1 LLKQQ
6 IGQTEMIIA
15 PSRMEPARIE
25 EIPEKLSD
33 LAGDLIHRSA
43 QLGRNLP
50 ARTLADLAA
59 MVRLMNSYY
68 SNRIEGHNTRPR
80 DIERALSGDL
90 DEDPARRAL
99 QQEGA
104 AHVRLQ
110 AAIDAKAS
118 EGTLGDPST
127 PEFIRWLHQEFYGGA
142 SPEALTI
149 NEQVTMVPGRWRE
162 GDVEVGLHVPPP
174 YDRVPGF
181 MDYFHQRF
189 RIDRMGRTAR
199 ILAIATGHHRLN
211 WIHPFYDGNGRVS
224 RLVSHAMAHHAGI
237 GAGGLWSV
245 SRGLARGLAG
255 GLPGRE
261 EYKAMMQLADRDR
274 QGDRDGRGD
283 RSLSALV
290 SFADWFLRCCLDQIN
305 FMTEMFDFGGLGD
318 RLTRYAALHGMR
330 DEAPTLLRAVL
341 LKGEVT
347 RGEVPIL
354 TGVSARTAQRLT
366 DEMTKDG
373 ILASVTPK
381 GALAL
386 RFPSQTHDVLFP
398 RLFADA

>member
-1 LLKQQ
+1 
-6 IGQTEMIIA
+6 
-15 PSRMEPARIE
+15 
-25 EIPEKLSD
+25 
-33 LAGDLIHRSA
+33 
-43 QLGRNLP
+43 
-50 ARTLADLAA
+50 
-59 MVRLMNSYY
+59 
-68 SNRIEGHNTRPR
+68 
-80 DIERALSGDL
+80 
-90 DEDPARRAL
+90 
-99 QQEGA
+99 
-104 AHVRLQ
+104 
-110 AAIDAKAS
+110 
-118 EGTLGDPST
+118 
-127 PEFIRWLHQEFYGGA
+127 
-142 SPEALTI
+142 
-149 NEQVTMVPGRWRE
+149 
-162 GDVEVGLHVPPP
+162 
-174 YDRVPGF
+174 
-181 MDYFHQRF
+181 
-189 RIDRMGRTAR
+189 MGRTAR